1 MANFR
6 LSYDEIR
13 FVMKLST
20 FVLINRCSQPLK
32 NKNILDCHANKT
44 KPCRIVKL
52 EKKTKLVGTLEV
64 TA

>member
-13 FVMKLST
+13 FVMKLCT
-20 FVLINRCSQPLK
+20 FVLINSCNQRLK
-32 NKNILDCHANKT
+32 SKDTLDYANRME
-44 KPCRIVKL
+44 PCCIVKL
-52 EKKTKLVGTLEV
+52 EKITQLVNTWEV